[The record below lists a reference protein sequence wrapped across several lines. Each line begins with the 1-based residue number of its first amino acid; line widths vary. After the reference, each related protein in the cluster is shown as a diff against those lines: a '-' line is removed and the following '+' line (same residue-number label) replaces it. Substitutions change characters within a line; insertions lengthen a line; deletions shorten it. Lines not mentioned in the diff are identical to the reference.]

1 MYERFNV
8 KQSRWGEA
16 DLVFDEDIQLS
27 PYEVVDY
34 LNRITKE
41 NEELKKEVKFLSQ
54 LLKPTENND
63 LELSRVSC
71 GDCAHLKHDSF
82 AGIWCGN
89 HGNNR
94 NYDCSKFEPKIC
106 DIDDAKNKLKEYHL
120 EKEELLKKNQNLRK
134 QLVQETTRCNTL
146 ECEQEDILKENKE
159 VKELLYSI
167 IAQLNID
174 IDMGYSAVI
183 TITKED
189 FHKLMEI
196 LEDEFI

>member
-8 KQSRWGEA
+8 KQSRWGET

-34 LNRITKE
+34 LNRITEE
-41 NEELKKEVKFLSQ
+41 NEDLKKEVEFLSQ
-54 LLKPTENND
+54 LLKPTENHD
-63 LELSRVSC
+63 FELSGISC
-71 GDCAHLKHDSF
+71 GNCAHLQHDSF

-94 NYDCSKFEPKIC
+94 NHDCSKFEPKIC

-134 QLVQETTRCNTL
+134 QLAQEITKCDTL
-146 ECEQEDILKENKE
+146 EHEQKDILKENKE
-159 VKELLYSI
+159 LKELLHSI
-167 IAQLNID
+167 IAGLNMEK
-174 IDMGYSAVI
+174 DMGFSAII
-183 TITKED
+183 TVTKED
-189 FHKLMEI
+189 FQKLMEI
-196 LEDEFI
+196 LESEFI